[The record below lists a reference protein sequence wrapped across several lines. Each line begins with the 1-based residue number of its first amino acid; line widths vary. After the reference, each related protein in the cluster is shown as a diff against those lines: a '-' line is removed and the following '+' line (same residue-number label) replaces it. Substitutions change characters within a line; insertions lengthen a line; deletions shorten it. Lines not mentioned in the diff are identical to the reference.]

1 MTGPRASQFFDA
13 YARDFSAIYG
23 TRNTLPNR
31 LVNRWFRKSM
41 RLRYEMTLAACEPIR
56 GKAVLDVGCGPGHYA
71 VALAAR
77 GARRVLGIDFAPA
90 MVELAVEQA
99 RSAGVEKRCEFV
111 VGDFLERPIEEVF
124 DYAIVMGFM
133 DYIRE
138 PDRVIDKVLSV
149 TREAAFFSFPA
160 DGGPLAWQRRLRYRN
175 RCDLFLYE
183 EKAVEDL
190 FEAVEN
196 ASVEITRIERDFFVA
211 VSTR

>member
-1 MTGPRASQFFDA
+1 MASPRASQFFDA

-56 GKAVLDVGCGPGHYA
+56 GKAVLNVSCGPGHYA
-71 VALAAR
+71 VALAGR

-90 MVELAVEQA
+90 MIRLAAERA

-160 DGGPLAWQRRLRYRN
+160 DGGALAWQRRLRYRN

-183 EKAVEDL
+183 QSAVEGL
-190 FEAVEN
+190 FESVEN
-196 ASVEITRIERDFFVA
+196 ASVDITKIDRDFFVA

>member
-1 MTGPRASQFFDA
+1 VTGPRASQFFDA

>member
-1 MTGPRASQFFDA
+1 VTGPRASQFFDA

-41 RLRYEMTLAACEPIR
+41 RLRYEMALAACEPIR

-160 DGGPLAWQRRLRYRN
+160 DGGLRYRN

-196 ASVEITRIERDFFVA
+196 ASVEITRIDRDFFVA